1 MNKRPELTAKT
12 KGAIMEAFWRLY
24 KAKGLDSITVKEVA
38 AKAGYNRSTFYQY
51 FPDVPSILRH
61 LELSLI
67 PIPSSPEELPPRGA
81 LGGEG
86 DDRTLQEFMELYEKN
101 REYFQV
107 LLGDRGDPAFRGRI
121 KRHVRPLVLGILRA
135 PQGAGEFERELAAEY
150 LISAMIGALDFW
162 FSREETPPAERF
174 LAFMNDIVERGFGRW
189 IRA

>member
-12 KGAIMEAFWRLY
+12 REAITEAFWRLY

-67 PIPSSPEELPPRGA
+67 PSAPEDLPPRGA
-81 LGGEG
+81 SGGGEG
-86 DDRTLQEFMELYEKN
+86 ARPLREFMELYEKN

-121 KRHVRPLVLGILRA
+121 KRHVRPLVLGMLQV
-135 PQGAGEFERELAAEY
+135 PPGSGEFERELAAEY
-150 LISAMIGALDFW
+150 IISAMIGALDFW
-162 FSREETPPAERF
+162 FSREDTPPAERF
-174 LAFMNDIVERGFGRW
+174 MAFMNDMVERGFSRW
-189 IRA
+189 IKA